1 MVHPPRRSWR
11 VWPSCWSGRTPS
23 SESSSAQTPLGTGK
37 LPPALLRGLVLG
49 RLGARRPET
58 LIGAK
63 LGVDA
68 AAVAI
73 DADWACV
80 LTTDPITTAASGAG
94 RLAVHVVCNDLAAM
108 GAEPIGVLATLLFP
122 AGIGPAAI
130 EEITADIDATARELN
145 VEVLGGHTEV
155 APGLSAPI
163 VVMTGVG
170 KARRDRLLTAGG
182 GEAGAPPS
190 RTKMAGVGGTPPSC
204 PPLSPRGARRC
215 PAPPDDDAAV
225 RLTDAGG

>member
-63 LGVDA
+63 LGIDA
-68 AAVAI
+68 AAIAI

-80 LTTDPITTAASGAG
+80 LTTDPISTPATGAG
-94 RLAVHVVCNDLAAM
+94 RLGVHVDHN
-108 GAEPIGVLATLLFP
+108 TL
-122 AGIGPAAI
+122 
-130 EEITADIDATARELN
+130 
-145 VEVLGGHTEV
+145 
-155 APGLSAPI
+155 
-163 VVMTGVG
+163 
-170 KARRDRLLTAGG
+170 
-182 GEAGAPPS
+182 
-190 RTKMAGVGGTPPSC
+190 
-204 PPLSPRGARRC
+204 PPLSA
-215 PAPPDDDAAV
+215 APPRA
-225 RLTDAGG
+225 LPPL